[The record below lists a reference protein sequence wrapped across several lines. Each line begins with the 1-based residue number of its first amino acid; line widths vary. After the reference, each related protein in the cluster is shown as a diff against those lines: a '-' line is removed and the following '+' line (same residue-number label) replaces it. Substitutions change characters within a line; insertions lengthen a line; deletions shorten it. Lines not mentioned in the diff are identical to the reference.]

1 MTGDTMSS
9 ALDQTESRSTRRR
22 DDDGAPH
29 EAGDVRHRPVI
40 AVFMARVTVTSVVV
54 GFCLIALLY
63 VISSNLGVTRT
74 VLATVYLLVLV
85 GLQEFYFSWPD
96 VQLGSRLSYLM
107 LAIQA
112 ALVYLP
118 VLQFTEAWVGLPSLL
133 AGTVLLV
140 LPPAVAWPVFAAIVA
155 SVGWLELAVGGPT
168 LDAAYIAVSALVF
181 GLELYGLTR
190 LAGHISELHAART
203 ELAKVAVAHERLRF
217 ARDLHEVLG
226 LRLSAIAP
234 KGELA
239 HRLVT
244 KDPNRARRELSEI
257 LEMSRRA
264 LADVRSVARGYRE
277 LNLDEASRAASSV
290 LAAASV
296 DVQMT
301 VKHGELPVRIR
312 GLLAAVLREGA
323 SNVLQH
329 SIAERCEI
337 ALRQSGDQVFLDMV
351 NDGVIDPADAAAG
364 LPEGGIER
372 LAVQVVKLGGEL
384 IAQLDEDGGF
394 HLRMRVPVSPAEEPA
409 ADPESPEPVPRYAR
423 QLATVLLTVVLCGL
437 FFQAA
442 LHLADLTDHG
452 RLAAGVTYMLVM
464 LLLQL
469 FYMGRPGT
477 QLRSPLSYAV
487 LLVQACLAFLPTVQF
502 GLAWVALPG
511 FLGGSVLLVLPAA
524 AAWPAYTV
532 LMGAIGVVTAVQGGS
547 WVSVGYNV
555 IGVAFIS
562 FAVYGLTWMVRAVA
576 ELRAA
581 RVQLAQAAVAEE
593 RLRFAR
599 DLHDL
604 LGLSLSAITLKSEL
618 AHRLVTADA
627 ARAREELTEILD
639 ISRLALADVRSV
651 AGGQQE
657 LSLSEEFRSAE
668 SLLVA
673 AEVDVR
679 MDLRYGEIPDHVGTV
694 LATVLREGVTN
705 VLRHSKGEYCE
716 ITVHQQD
723 HSVLLDIINDGVTE
737 TPELSSR
744 NGGSGL
750 GNLSARVGMIGG
762 ELTAGVCPDGRFRLH
777 AKVPL

>member
-1 MTGDTMSS
+1 V
-9 ALDQTESRSTRRR
+9 E
-22 DDDGAPH
+22 
-29 EAGDVRHRPVI
+29 DVVHRPLI
-40 AVFMARVTVTSVVV
+40 AVVMARVTVSAVVV

-63 VISSNLGVTRT
+63 VISSDLGVSRT

-85 GLQEFYFSWPD
+85 GLQGLYFSRSG
-96 VQLGSRLSYLM
+96 VQLGSPLSYLM
-107 LAIQA
+107 LAVQA

-118 VLQFTEAWVGLPSLL
+118 ILQFKDAWVGLPSLL

-140 LPPAVAWPVFAAIVA
+140 LPPATAWPVFAAIVA
-155 SVGWLELAVGGPT
+155 SVGWLEAAVGGAP

-203 ELAKVAVAHERLRF
+203 ELARVAVAHERLRF

-239 HRLVT
+239 RRLVT
-244 KDPNRARRELSEI
+244 KDPDRARRELSEI

-264 LADVRSVARGYRE
+264 VADVRSVARGYRE

-296 DVQMT
+296 DVRMT

-312 GLLAAVLREGA
+312 SLLAAVLREGA

-329 SIAERCEI
+329 SIAGRCEI
-337 ALRQSGDQVFLDMV
+337 ALRQSGDQVFLDIV
-351 NDGVIDPADAAAG
+351 NDGVIDPEDAAAG
-364 LPEGGIER
+364 LHEGGIDR
-372 LAVQVVKLGGEL
+372 LTEQVATLGGEL
-384 IAQLDEDGGF
+384 TAGLDSEGQF
-394 HLRMRVPVSPAEEPA
+394 HLRMRVPVSPAEEPVT
-409 ADPESPEPVPRYAR
+409 DPELPEPVPRYAR

-452 RLAAGVTYMLVM
+452 QFAAGVTYMLVM

-469 FYMGRPGT
+469 LYIGRPGT
-477 QLRSPLSYAV
+477 QLRSPRSYAV
-487 LLVQACLAFLPTVQF
+487 LLLQACLAFLPTVQF

-511 FLGGSVLLVLPAA
+511 FVGGNVLLILPAR
-524 AAWPAYTV
+524 AAWPAYTLLACGV
-532 LMGAIGVVTAVQGGS
+532 GAASAVQGGS
-547 WVSVGYNV
+547 WVNVGYNV

-562 FAVYGLTWMVRAVA
+562 FAVYGLTWVVRAVA

-604 LGLSLSAITLKSEL
+604 LGLSLSAITLKTEL
-618 AHRLVTADA
+618 AHRLAAADP
-627 ARAREELTEILD
+627 ARAREELDEILA

-651 AGGQQE
+651 AGGHHE
-657 LSLSEEFRSAE
+657 LSLTEECRTAE
-668 SLLVA
+668 SLLAA

-679 MDLRYGEIPDHVGTV
+679 MDLRYGEIPELVGTV

-716 ITVHQQD
+716 ITVREHD
-723 HSVLLDIINDGVTE
+723 RSVLLDIVNDGVTE
-737 TPELSSR
+737 APEVSR

-750 GNLSARVGMIGG
+750 GNLSARVAMIGG
-762 ELTAGVCPDGRFRLH
+762 ELTTGQWTEGRFRLR